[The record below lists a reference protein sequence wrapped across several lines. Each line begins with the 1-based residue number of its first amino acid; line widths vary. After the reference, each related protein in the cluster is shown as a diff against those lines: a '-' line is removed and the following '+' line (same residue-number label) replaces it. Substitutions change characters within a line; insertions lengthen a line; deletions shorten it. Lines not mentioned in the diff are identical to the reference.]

1 MKGVYQKHSRTPDIS
16 VDCLLKVLQLYISS
30 SHAGLPVVLP
40 AEEESVLLG
49 AGILAAAAARNEEVG
64 GAFGPRTPLYWQSL

>member
-1 MKGVYQKHSRTPDIS
+1 MFCCSDAS
-16 VDCLLKVLQLYISS
+16 N

-49 AGILAAAAARNEEVG
+49 AGILAGAAAHNQEV
-64 GAFGPRTPLYWQSL
+64 FPFDSTSVEL